1 MLSSLQANDYPFY
14 YEPYIKLVE
23 ENDALKALDT
33 GILKMQALLSVIDEE
48 KENFA
53 YAPGKWTVKEV
64 FGHIIDTERIMA
76 YRALR
81 FARGDGQELPG
92 FDENT
97 YVKNAKFSK
106 RKLID
111 IAHEFSAMRQSN
123 IFLFK
128 SFDEE
133 ALNRKGVANKN
144 PVTVRALIYI
154 IAGHQLHHM
163 KVMRERYLV

>member
-1 MLSSLQANDYPFY
+1 MITRPQATDYPSY
-14 YEPYIKLVE
+14 YDPYIKLVKE
-23 ENDALKALDT
+23 DDALKTLDD
-33 GILKMQALLSVIDEE
+33 GIFKMQALLSDIDEE
-48 KENFA
+48 KENYA

-111 IAHEFSAMRQSN
+111 MAHEFSLMRQSN
-123 IFLFK
+123 ISLFK

-133 ALNRKGVANKN
+133 ALNRKGIANKN
-144 PVTVRALIYI
+144 PVNVRSIIYI

-163 KVMRERYLV
+163 NIVKERYLR